1 MTVLEQDH
9 FYSDILNLH
18 VTSQAT
24 EELWWCQIMPCK
36 AWMFLRSNLQVWWAW
51 LAWHDWTALL
61 CLWCGWLLLHW
72 RGNCCIRHLN
82 KHKVLYRMR
91 YRMHIICSAVSLNNL
106 RLQHF
111 QFIAL
116 TPMIIAIVS
125 LLLVVHREMRCHQS
139 CSHRHQTPYACT
151 PTMDNKCYRWGTTHC
166 ATFLHQHFVLQKL
179 LGRGGVLAISHDCT
193 WTGSLLQWYPKLT
206 CNKSGH
212 KRTVMM
218 LEYVMQGLSI
228 LEGHPPRLM
237 NLACMAWLNSSHV
250 HVVCLGNRDSP
261 HFMNGHTTTT

>member
-1 MTVLEQDH
+1 M
-9 FYSDILNLH
+9 Y
-18 VTSQAT
+18 
-24 EELWWCQIMPCK
+24 
-36 AWMFLRSNLQVWWAW
+36 
-51 LAWHDWTALL
+51 
-61 CLWCGWLLLHW
+61 
-72 RGNCCIRHLN
+72 
-82 KHKVLYRMR
+82 
-91 YRMHIICSAVSLNNL
+91 LNNL

-139 CSHRHQTPYACT
+139 CPHRHHTPYACT
-151 PTMDNKCYRWGTTHC
+151 PTMYNKCYRWGITHG
-166 ATFLHQHFVLQKL
+166 ATLLHQHFVLQKL
-179 LGRGGVLAISHDCT
+179 LCRGGVLAISHDCT

-250 HVVCLGNRDSP
+250 HAVCLRNRDTP
-261 HFMNGHTTTT
+261 HFMYGHTTTT